1 MAMQKNELK
10 KLEELLDRIK
20 ESDDRFQKRLFV
32 LGHDLKNKMDVLRK
46 AERTFQRDMRI
57 IERDGIDEVDEV
69 IMDTLKE

>member
-32 LGHDLKNKMDVLRK
+32 LDHDLKNKMDVLRK